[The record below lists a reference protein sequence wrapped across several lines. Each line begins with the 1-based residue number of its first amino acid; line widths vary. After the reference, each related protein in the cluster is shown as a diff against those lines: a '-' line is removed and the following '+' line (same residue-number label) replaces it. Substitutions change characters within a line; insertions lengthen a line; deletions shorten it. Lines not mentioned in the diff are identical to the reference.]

1 MKILKLNV
9 VSAIILSLI
18 ITSCTGQ
25 QANTGGTFKDISVE
39 QATKMLQEKKEILVL
54 DVRTPGE
61 VASGKIEGAVVIDF
75 QSATFTST
83 IDKLDKEQPILVYC
97 AVGGR
102 SGNTMDMMK
111 KKGFKEVY
119 NLAGGIQAWNA
130 AGKPLTK

>member
-1 MKILKLNV
+1 MKYLKFNV
-9 VSAIILSLI
+9 LAATIFSLI

-25 QANTGGTFKDISVE
+25 QSTTGSSFKDVSVE
-39 QATKMLQEKKEILVL
+39 QATKMIQEKKDMLVI

-61 VASGKIEGAVVIDF
+61 VASGKIEGAMVIDF
-75 QSATFTST
+75 QGATFNS
-83 IDKLDKEQPILVYC
+83 IVDQLDKEQPILVYC

-102 SGNTMDMMK
+102 SGKTMDIMK

-130 AGKPLTK
+130 AGQPLTK